1 MVAVE
6 ARGLGLRTRRG
17 WVFRGVDL
25 AIRAGEVHA
34 IVGPPGSGRT
44 SLLLA
49 LADRFPIT
57 EGEVR
62 HHAPAALGQVA
73 GVHEPDP
80 ELTVAEHITERLLLL
95 GRRVVPA
102 ASATA
107 ARGRPRFG
115 ILPWRRRTGQRDAV
129 MAAIESAGLGA
140 ENLLDPARRGRDL
153 TPVQRQVLGLT
164 LAALSGPGL
173 ILADDVD
180 AGTSS
185 TERALLWT
193 ILDRVASQG
202 IAVVVTTREVEP
214 PSTPIIHRLGE
225 PPADPAGQ
233 ASAEEETAAEQ
244 APAEQAPA
252 EQAPAEQA
260 PAEQAPA
267 EEETAEQAPAEE
279 ETAEQA
285 PAEEE
290 TAEQAPAEEETA
302 EQAAAGTVPTHH
314 AEVTR

>member
-1 MVAVE
+1 MVVVE

-107 ARGRPRFG
+107 ARGRPRSG

-140 ENLLDPARRGRDL
+140 ESLLDPARRGRDL

-202 IAVVVTTREVEP
+202 IAVVATAREVEP

-233 ASAEEETAAEQ
+233 A
-244 APAEQAPA
+244 
-252 EQAPAEQA
+252 
-260 PAEQAPA
+260 PA

-279 ETAEQA
+279 ETVEQAPAEEEAAEQAPAEEETAGQA

-302 EQAAAGTVPTHH
+302 EQAATGTVPTHH
-314 AEVTR
+314 DEVTR